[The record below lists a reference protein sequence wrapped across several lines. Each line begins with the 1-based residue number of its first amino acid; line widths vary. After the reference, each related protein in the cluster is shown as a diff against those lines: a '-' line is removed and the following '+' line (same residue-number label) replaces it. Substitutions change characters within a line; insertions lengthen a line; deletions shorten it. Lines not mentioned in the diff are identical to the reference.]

1 MISRTRIHV
10 VILLAPVIAAACAGR
25 QGMQGG
31 PDSAPRLTGID
42 AQASRLGGS
51 VPGDLARVRSA
62 TASYQNP
69 AAAQAAGFPTSTP
82 PCLDSLP
89 VGTMG
94 HHYVDRRIVDDKVDV
109 EHPEILLYA
118 PQPDGT
124 QKLAAVEYIIPYRIR
139 PRTETPP
146 RIFDQDMKRQDAL
159 NLWYLHVWAWQENP
173 AGLFADWNPTV
184 HCPAKSGQ

>member
-1 MISRTRIHV
+1 MKSRMLLLLV
-10 VILLAPVIAAACAGR
+10 ALLAPVFVTGCASR
-25 QGMQGG
+25 QATQNAQGNA
-31 PDSAPRLTGID
+31 SRLTGID
-42 AQASRLGGS
+42 AQAARSGGS
-51 VPGDLARVRSA
+51 VPSDLGRVRAA
-62 TASYQNP
+62 TASYQDP
-69 AAAQAAGFPTSTP
+69 AAAQAAGFPTTTP

-139 PRTETPP
+139 ARSETPP

-184 HCPAKSGQ
+184 HCAAKSGP